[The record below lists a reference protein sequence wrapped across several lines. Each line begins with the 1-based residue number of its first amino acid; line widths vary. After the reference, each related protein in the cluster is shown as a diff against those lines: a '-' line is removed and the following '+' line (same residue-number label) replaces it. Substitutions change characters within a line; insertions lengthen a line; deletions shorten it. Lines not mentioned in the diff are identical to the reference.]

1 VYDSLLSEYAALGF
15 EYGYSVADKDALV
28 CWEGQFGDFV
38 NGAQIVIDQLLASA
52 EYKWGRMCGLV
63 MLLPHGYEG
72 QGPEH
77 SSARLERFLEL
88 CAEDNMQVVNLSTPA
103 QLFHCL
109 RQQIRRDFRK
119 PLVVMSPKSLLR
131 HPLAV
136 SRLDELVADGFRRLL
151 DDPAVAEGERGR
163 ARRALLC
170 SGRIYYRLLEER
182 QRRGLAAAEVPILRL
197 EQMYPYPLGEVR
209 AALAGYT
216 GLERVIWVQEEP
228 RNMGAWRN
236 LLHRF
241 QDSLPAGVVLDYSG
255 RPSRAV
261 AATGSFEV
269 HQQEENELIDAALG
283 SAGAAASARSVA

>member
-1 VYDSLLSEYAALGF
+1 
-15 EYGYSVADKDALV
+15 
-28 CWEGQFGDFV
+28 
-38 NGAQIVIDQLLASA
+38 
-52 EYKWGRMCGLV
+52 MCGLV
-63 MLLPHGYEG
+63 LLLPHGYEG

-131 HPLAV
+131 HPAAV
-136 SRLDELVADGFRRLL
+136 SHTAELTSGGFQRLIDDASVAAGDR
-151 DDPAVAEGERGR
+151 ERV
-163 ARRALLC
+163 RRALLC

-182 QRRGLAAAEVPILRL
+182 AERGLAPVDVPILRL
-197 EQMYPYPLGEVR
+197 EQLYPFPAGELG
-209 AALAGYT
+209 AALAAYPA
-216 GLERVIWVQEEP
+216 LERLVWVQEEP

-241 QDSLPAGVVLDYSG
+241 QACLPPRVQLEYAG

-269 HQQEENELIDAALG
+269 HQQEERDLLGVAL
-283 SAGAAASARSVA
+283 AGAAADAPALSVA